1 MKNRDGIAFD
11 DIPQIPGVTLI
22 DLGQGQRPRLAIMN
36 GRLISVD
43 DLPKET
49 CDHSH
54 YDERIHGYYCYCGKL
69 MATWA
74 D

>member
-1 MKNRDGIAFD
+1 
-11 DIPQIPGVTLI
+11 
-22 DLGQGQRPRLAIMN
+22 MN